1 MVFSTITSDFARGL
15 VMTSQNPC
23 CMPVWKVCIARR
35 ISPARNFDAF
45 YIITIKFLKSPA
57 RNFQTF
63 QSGLHVALEQQSK
76 IEILY
81 TVKHNI
87 FTKTLINTQNVT
99 KFIKQYFYNER
110 KITYRSVNNRSTSSN
125 DIIRHFVY
133 CQ

>member
-1 MVFSTITSDFARGL
+1 MNKYIGKK
-15 VMTSQNPC
+15 
-23 CMPVWKVCIARR
+23 WKVLIKWLWQQLNIQTNSQR
-35 ISPARNFDAF
+35 IKYCVIFNYHIEFRTWPSHDFPEP
-45 YIITIKFLKSPA
+45 L
-57 RNFQTF
+57 
-63 QSGLHVALEQQSK
+63 LHDVALEQQSK

-110 KITYRSVNNRSTSSN
+110 KITYRSVNNHSTSSN

-133 CQ
+133 CQWIFDKNYFM